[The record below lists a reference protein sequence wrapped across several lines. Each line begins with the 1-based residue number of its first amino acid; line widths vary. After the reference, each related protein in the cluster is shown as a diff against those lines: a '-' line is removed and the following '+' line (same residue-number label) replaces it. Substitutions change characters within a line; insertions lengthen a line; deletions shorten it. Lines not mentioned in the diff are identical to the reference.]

1 MNWQD
6 FISFRKMITPALLK
20 IIFWIEVAVVIIGGI
35 VLFFVWLVSGVSNGS
50 VGEILLAI
58 FGVPIGVILGLLLV
72 RVGIELQI
80 VLFSIHD
87 TLTDIKNLLAQK

>member
-1 MNWQD
+1 MNWHD
-6 FISFRKMITPALLK
+6 FISFRKMVTPLLLK

-35 VLFFVWLVSGVSNGS
+35 VLFFVMLINGISNSDVGS
-50 VGEILLAI
+50 ILLAI
-58 FGVPIGVILGLLLV
+58 FGVPVGMVLGLLLV

-87 TLTDIKNLLAQK
+87 TLTDIKNLLAQR